1 MKKRNNYNVMLAMF
15 IALIIVQTTVPII
28 GNIPFGPLS
37 ITIIPITVIVSA
49 ILMGPKFGG
58 IVGFTWGFITFI
70 RAYWWPTSPLAAI
83 VLVNPVISI
92 IPRTL
97 IGIVIGF
104 LYLKLKKK
112 YNSKILLSEMGILG
126 SLINTVIFLSLIYV
140 FYSNQSFQLYHIDS
154 SSMLPF
160 LLGVAG
166 TNGVIEMIV
175 SGLVVPFVV
184 KPLQKIVK

>member
-1 MKKRNNYNVMLAMF
+1 MLAMF
-15 IALIIVQTTVPII
+15 IALILVQTTVPII

-58 IVGFTWGFITFI
+58 IVGFSWGFITFI

-83 VLVNPVISI
+83 VLVNPIISI
-92 IPRTL
+92 VPRML
-97 IGIVIGF
+97 IGIIIGF
-104 LYLKLKKK
+104 LYLKLKDK
-112 YNSKILLSEMGILG
+112 YKSKILLPVMGILG
-126 SLINTVIFLSLIYV
+126 SLVNTIIFLSLIYV
-140 FYSNQSFQLYHIDS
+140 FYRNQSFQLYHIDN

-166 TNGVIEMIV
+166 TNGLIEMLV
-175 SGLVVPFVV
+175 SGLVVPLIVR
-184 KPLQKIVK
+184 PLQKKLLNKKALH